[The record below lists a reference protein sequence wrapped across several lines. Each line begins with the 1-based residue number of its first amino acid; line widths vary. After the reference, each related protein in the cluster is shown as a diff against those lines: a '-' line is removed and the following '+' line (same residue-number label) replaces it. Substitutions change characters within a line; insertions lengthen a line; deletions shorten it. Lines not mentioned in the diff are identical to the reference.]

1 LLESLR
7 HDRQLFIDGKRVE
20 DVTTDPRFAGAAQSL
35 AELGD
40 WIVGGGCRRPADD
53 VARDGRG
60 RNAPGRAIALA
71 SSITMPSSAVWC
83 STSSYRPILVT
94 A

>member
-40 WIVGGGCRRPADD
+40 WIVGGGRRRPADD
-53 VARDGRG
+53 VATK
-60 RNAPGRAIALA
+60 I
-71 SSITMPSSAVWC
+71 I
-83 STSSYRPILVT
+83 
-94 A
+94 